1 MPDSIPFT
9 ARSHSTPYALAVLGG
24 GAAGGAAARQAARQG
39 TRVALLVPDEA
50 EAEPGASGDFARA
63 VRRLQAQRGLRPPP
77 LPIDEPRI
85 DVFPGP
91 VWFSR
96 YRTVSVG
103 GVEVRFGRAVV
114 ATGAEAGA
122 VAVAGAEEAEPL
134 RPHELDRLDGP
145 PQRLAVLGSDGEACF
160 WAQQMRR
167 LGSEVY
173 LIAAGPRLLEA
184 SDEQAA
190 QIVARRLEAEGVCV
204 RTGCEDVA
212 LDRTGNRRGVLIGR
226 GERREKLLADEVLV
240 CPEPRPR
247 VAGLALATAAV
258 AYSERGI
265 GVDDRLRTSERHV
278 FAAGGACGPHFT
290 SPEAEEATGRLAAR
304 NALAWV
310 PRRLGRCVVPRCTPT
325 DPPIVELGLRPAEA
339 AAAGI
344 DVEPRRFEFRAT
356 EAADPDEV
364 QGYLALL
371 VGPRGRVVGA
381 TIAATGSEEL
391 ALPLMLLMSRGL
403 PLRIL
408 GAITP
413 CRSGRARLLAAL
425 AEK

>member
-1 MPDSIPFT
+1 MPN
-9 ARSHSTPYALAVLGG
+9 STPSTAQSHPVAYALAVLGG
-24 GAAGGAAARQAARQG
+24 GAAAVAAAREAARRGPQ
-39 TRVALLVPDEA
+39 VALLVPGEA
-50 EAEPGASGDFARA
+50 EAEPDASGDFARA
-63 VRRLQAQRGLRPPP
+63 VRRLQARRGLPAPP
-77 LPIDEPRI
+77 LPVDEPRI
-85 DVFPGP
+85 DVFRGP
-91 VWFSR
+91 VRFSR

-103 GVEVRFGRAVV
+103 GAEVRFGKAVV
-114 ATGAEAGA
+114 ATGAEAGV

-134 RPHELDRLDGP
+134 RPHELDRLGAP

-160 WAQQMRR
+160 WAQQLRR
-167 LGSEVY
+167 LGSEVH

-184 SDEQAA
+184 SDERAA
-190 QIVARRLEAEGVCV
+190 QIVARRLETEGVRV
-204 RTGCEDVA
+204 RTGCEDVS
-212 LDRTGNRRGVLIGR
+212 LDRTGNRRGVLLCR

-240 CPEPRPR
+240 CPAPRPR
-247 VAGLALATAAV
+247 LAGLALETAAV
-258 AYSERGI
+258 AYGARGI
-265 GVDDRLRTSERHV
+265 SVDDRLRSSERHI
-278 FAAGGACGPHFT
+278 FAAGGACGPNFA
-290 SPEAEEATGRLAAR
+290 SPEAEEATGRLAGW

-310 PRRLGRCVVPRCTPT
+310 PRRLGRCVVPRYTPT
-325 DPPIVELGLRPAEA
+325 DPPIVELGLRPGEA

-344 DVEPRRFEFRAT
+344 DVEPRRVEFRASH
-356 EAADPDEV
+356 AAEPDEGE
-364 QGYLALL
+364 GYLALL
-371 VGPRGRVVGA
+371 LEPRGRVVGA